1 MQMHF
6 AEALI
11 YRWTNTQ
18 PHRVSTLRE
27 LNGHQC
33 ASCPLRRSPP
43 RSSPL
48 PQVSK
53 SSWTCFDPSL
63 INNLIPPRPRQLS
76 TRRILVSHHCNIAP
90 EVHWSRNPPC
100 SLAVTLCPHHSHA
113 RYKCQHNPPIRSSWA
128 DRTSQWRSL
137 SKSPNRLQSQIRP
150 PKERCRCID
159 GRVQVC

>member
-1 MQMHF
+1 MHF

-63 INNLIPPRPRQLS
+63 INNFIPPRSRQLS
-76 TRRILVSHHCNIAP
+76 TRRILVSHYCNIAP
-90 EVHWSRNPPC
+90 EVHWTRNPPR
-100 SLAVTLCPHHSHA
+100 SRSRSAPT
-113 RYKCQHNPPIRSSWA
+113 IRMRDTNVNTTPQSAAHGQTERRNGGRSAKVQAGCKAKFDSQRKDA
-128 DRTSQWRSL
+128 DA
-137 SKSPNRLQSQIRP
+137 
-150 PKERCRCID
+150 
-159 GRVQVC
+159 